1 MTDGVF
7 QKNSLRQSAKG
18 RNDSYGRSSKSDNDM
33 SRSGFSRIFL
43 SMAKAAVFG
52 IVTAS
57 VMLLALSFLA
67 VFYDIPDMVLNYII
81 IAVSMICLFLVGFKA
96 AGYNSK
102 NGLLIGILTGFFYTV
117 LLYAAACI
125 LWNSVDISPEILI
138 DLAAGSAISGL
149 GGFIGIN
156 RRAKNKKRR

>member
-7 QKNSLRQSAKG
+7 QKSGFKKPSGG
-18 RNDSYGRSSKSDNDM
+18 RSDSYGRGKSDSD
-33 SRSGFSRIFL
+33 SAQFSITNVL
-43 SMAKAAVFG
+43 ISMAKAAVFG

-57 VMLLALSFLA
+57 VMLLLLSFLA
-67 VFYDIPDMVLNYII
+67 VFYDIPDVVLNYII
-81 IAVSMICLFLVGFKA
+81 IAVSMICLFIVGFKA

-102 NGLLIGILTGFFYTV
+102 NGLIIGILTGFFYTV

-125 LWNSVDISPEILI
+125 LWNSVDFSAETLI
-138 DLAAGSAISGL
+138 DLVAGSAISGL

-156 RRAKNKKRR
+156 RKSKKKKRR

>member
-7 QKNSLRQSAKG
+7 QKNALRKSSNG
-18 RNDSYGRSSKSDNDM
+18 RNDSCGRGKSENDSAQFSV
-33 SRSGFSRIFL
+33 SRVLL
-43 SMAKAAVFG
+43 SMAKATVFG
-52 IVTAS
+52 IITAS
-57 VMLLALSFLA
+57 VILFALSFLA

-102 NGLLIGILTGFFYTV
+102 NGLVIGILTGFFYTV

-125 LWNSVDISPEILI
+125 LWNSVDISPEVLI

-156 RRAKNKKRR
+156 RGAKKKKRR